1 MIFDMKYYVKLGF
14 REGWVPT
21 MLIYMFPVWDIM
33 HEKPTHDNDES
44 LPGNACALVMKY
56 DTET

>member
-14 REGWVPT
+14 REGWVPA
-21 MLIYMFPVWDIM
+21 MLIYMFRVWDIM

-44 LPGNACALVMKY
+44 LPVNACALVMKY